1 MRGVRHD
8 GLARLL
14 PYTTGRRR
22 RLGVVF
28 VLAALSAAAP
38 VAGWHVIG
46 DAIDNGIRAGD
57 ETRLVRDVAVYV
69 VIGASAWILGTATWL
84 MLAGIGQ
91 RMVLDLR
98 RDLFEHLTSLSLRYF
113 SQQKRLDH
121 RAADERR

>member
-1 MRGVRHD
+1 MTGVRHD
-8 GLARLL
+8 GLVRLL
-14 PYTTGRRR
+14 PYTAGRRR
-22 RLGVVF
+22 RLAVVF

-38 VAGWHVIG
+38 VAGWHVVG

-57 ETRLVRDVAVYV
+57 ETRLARDVALYV

-84 MLAGIGQ
+84 MLASIGQ

-113 SQQKRLDH
+113 
-121 RAADERR
+121 